1 MRKLTREELK
11 RYNGQGGAPA
21 YTAYQGK
28 VYDVS
33 ASFLWQ
39 QGRHQVVHL
48 AGVDLTAAL
57 DTAPHG
63 ADLLDRFPVVAVLV
77 DKDG

>member
-1 MRKLTREELK
+1 MRKITKRELELH
-11 RYNGQGGAPA
+11 NGRDGAPSWIA
-21 YTAYQGK
+21 CAGK

-39 QGRHQVVHL
+39 QGRHQVSHL
-48 AGVDLTAAL
+48 AGEDLTAAL

-63 ADLLDRFPVVAVLV
+63 ADLLDRFPVIGILV
-77 DKDG
+77 DH